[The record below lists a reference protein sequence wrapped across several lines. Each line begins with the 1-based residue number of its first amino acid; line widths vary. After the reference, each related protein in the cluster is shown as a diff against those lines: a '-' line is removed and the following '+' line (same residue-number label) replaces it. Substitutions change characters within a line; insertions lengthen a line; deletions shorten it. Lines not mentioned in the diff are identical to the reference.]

1 MRQGDA
7 REAWV
12 ALRGWQY
19 IQGLKRVRNDLHR
32 RLQLFAGINLLCQFV
47 LILLHPFIY
56 SVFDGE
62 YQTRWRLGGLTVPLL
77 HVPHL
82 KLRTIVGAATLGRGK
97 IPCPKLICL
106 LSCFRPSLEVVHL
119 CGADVCGMWNLYG
132 RPFPAMDNFP
142 PFYYLDLFSY

>member
-12 ALRGWQY
+12 ALRGCQY
-19 IQGLKRVRNDLHR
+19 FQGLKRVRTDLHR

-47 LILLHPFIY
+47 PILLHPFIY

-62 YQTRWRLGGLTVPLL
+62 NQICWRLGGLTVPLL

-82 KLRTIVGAATLGRGK
+82 ELRTIIGAATLG
-97 IPCPKLICL
+97 
-106 LSCFRPSLEVVHL
+106 
-119 CGADVCGMWNLYG
+119 
-132 RPFPAMDNFP
+132 
-142 PFYYLDLFSY
+142 